1 MWLCAFGC
9 NFGKKMEKINLLK
22 QQEQLDSRHA
32 NTTATQIYETAVH
45 IKFKLYMHRKY
56 HKRNINSCKRWIDP
70 LFPPS
75 KGEYTTHIIHKQ
87 LHKRRQLK
95 KKKKYVQL
103 HLRFIQPLTS
113 DIRNDNQL

>member
-1 MWLCAFGC
+1 
-9 NFGKKMEKINLLK
+9 MEKINLLK

-32 NTTATQIYETAVH
+32 NTTATQIYETTAH
-45 IKFKLYMHRKY
+45 IKFKLYTHRKY

-87 LHKRRQLK
+87 LHRRKTASK
-95 KKKKYVQL
+95 KEKKVCTTTQL

>member
-32 NTTATQIYETAVH
+32 NTTATQIYVTAVH

-75 KGEYTTHIIHKQ
+75 KGEYTNTHNTQTITQKEDDN
-87 LHKRRQLK
+87 LK
-95 KKKKYVQL
+95 KKVCTTTPKIHSAL
-103 HLRFIQPLTS
+103 DLRY
-113 DIRNDNQL
+113 

>member
-32 NTTATQIYETAVH
+32 NTMATQIHETAAH

-56 HKRNINSCKRWIDP
+56 HKKNINSCKRWIDP

-75 KGEYTTHIIHKQ
+75 KGEYTTHIIHKK
-87 LHKRRQLK
+87 LHRRKTTIK
-95 KKKKYVQL
+95 KKKSMYNY
-103 HLRFIQPLTS
+103 T
-113 DIRNDNQL
+113 

>member
-87 LHKRRQLK
+87 LHRRKTTIK
-95 KKKKYVQL
+95 KKKVCTTTPKIHSAL
-103 HLRFIQPLTS
+103 DLRY
-113 DIRNDNQL
+113 

>member
-1 MWLCAFGC
+1 MLFRLENG
-9 NFGKKMEKINLLK
+9 EDLNLLK

-32 NTTATQIYETAVH
+32 NTMATQIYETAAH
-45 IKFKLYMHRKY
+45 IKFKLYMHRKF

-87 LHKRRQLK
+87 LHRRKTRIKPK
-95 KKKKYVQL
+95 KKKPQYVQL

>member
-1 MWLCAFGC
+1 MWVCAFGC
-9 NFGKKMEKINLLK
+9 NFGYKMEMINLLK

-32 NTTATQIYETAVH
+32 NTTATQIYEKAAH

-56 HKRNINSCKRWIDP
+56 HKRTINSCKRWTDP

-87 LHKRRQLK
+87 LHRRK
-95 KKKKYVQL
+95 TTIKKKYVQL
-103 HLRFIQPLTS
+103 HLRFIQPLIS
-113 DIRNDNQL
+113 DIRNDNQS

>member
-1 MWLCAFGC
+1 MLLGAFGC

-32 NTTATQIYETAVH
+32 NTTATQIYETAGH

-56 HKRNINSCKRWIDP
+56 HKRNINSCKRWIDT

-75 KGEYTTHIIHKQ
+75 KGEYTTQHKQ
-87 LHKRRQLK
+87 LHRRRQLK
-95 KKKKYVQL
+95 KKVCTTTPKIHSAL
-103 HLRFIQPLTS
+103 DLRY
-113 DIRNDNQL
+113 